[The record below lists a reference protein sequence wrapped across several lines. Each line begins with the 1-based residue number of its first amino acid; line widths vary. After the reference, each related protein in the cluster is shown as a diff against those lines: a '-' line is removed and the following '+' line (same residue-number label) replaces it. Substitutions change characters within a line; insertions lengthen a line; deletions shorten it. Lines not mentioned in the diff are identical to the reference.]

1 MVPNGL
7 PVSQF
12 FEGAAPDT
20 PPALFVVPI
29 ALAVIFLSL
38 FDGVAGAAEF
48 FKRRAAR
55 R

>member
-1 MVPNGL
+1 MLPNGL

-20 PPALFVVPI
+20 PPVLFVVPI
-29 ALAVIFLSL
+29 VLAVLFLSVI
-38 FDGVAGAAEF
+38 DGIAGAAAF
-48 FKRRAAR
+48 FRRRAGR